1 MKKLLLSLFIIFG
14 FFASAQNQ
22 NDLGK
27 IQLAISFSEN
37 QQNTTDFS
45 ILEKLEGKLTQLLSN
60 SGIVSTSYNNGL
72 LLQPSLVTIGNDVVE
87 SGMQNL
93 NVTRILLQLLIKQ
106 DQTNIIFSSFSKE
119 LKGTGRTKELAIN
132 SAINSL
138 KSNDPALLNFV
149 ENGKIKLQ
157 DYYQSNC
164 MKILNNANN
173 LQKTSRYEESLAL
186 LMSVPETA
194 SCYQSAQ
201 KSSLEVY
208 KNYQKKLCA
217 ENIKQAN
224 MLIAERDYS
233 SAFNALSD
241 IGVDSPCAVQSAAII
256 KSIDS
261 EISALEKKQW
271 DMEMK
276 IYNDA
281 VALEKQRIN
290 AIKDIAVSFYKSQ
303 KRPNQI
309 IIVK

>member
-1 MKKLLLSLFIIFG
+1 MKKLILSFFMISGLFS
-14 FFASAQNQ
+14 SAQNQ
-22 NDLGK
+22 TDLGK

-37 QQNTTDFS
+37 QQNTMDFS

-60 SGIVSTSYNNGL
+60 NGIVSTSYNNGL
-72 LLQPSLVTIGNDVVE
+72 LLQPSLVTIGNEVVE
-87 SGMQNL
+87 GGMQNL
-93 NVTRILLQLLIKQ
+93 NVTRIMLQLLIKQ

-119 LKGTGRTKELAIN
+119 LKGTGRTQELAIN
-132 SAINSL
+132 NAINSL
-138 KSNDPALLNFV
+138 KSNDSALLTFI

-164 MKILNNANN
+164 TKILNDANN
-173 LQKTSRYEESLAL
+173 LKKTARYEESLAL

-201 KSSLEVY
+201 NTSLEVY
-208 KNYQKKLCA
+208 KNYQKKLCS
-217 ENIKQAN
+217 ENIRQAN

-233 SAFNALSD
+233 SAFTVLSE
-241 IGVDSPCAVQSAAII
+241 IGVDSPCAAQSNAVV

-261 EISALEKKQW
+261 KISALEKQQW
-271 DMEMK
+271 DLKMK

-303 KRPNQI
+303 RRPNQI
-309 IIVK
+309 IIIK

>member
-1 MKKLLLSLFIIFG
+1 MKKLLLSFFIFFG
-14 FFASAQNQ
+14 LLVTAQNQ

-37 QQNTTDFS
+37 QQNMMDFS

-60 SGIVSTSYNNGL
+60 NGIVSTSYNNGL

-87 SGMQNL
+87 GGMQNL
-93 NVTRILLQLLIKQ
+93 NVTRIMLQLLIKQ

-119 LKGTGRTKELAIN
+119 LKGTGRTQQLAIN
-132 SAINSL
+132 NAINSL
-138 KSNDPALLNFV
+138 KSNDAALLTFI
-149 ENGKIKLQ
+149 EKGKMKLQ

-164 MKILNNANN
+164 TKILNDANN
-173 LQKTSRYEESLAL
+173 LKKTARYEESLAL

-194 SCYQSAQ
+194 SCYKSAQ
-201 KSSLEVY
+201 NTSLEVY

-217 ENIKQAN
+217 ENIRQAN
-224 MLIAERDYS
+224 MLITERDYS
-233 SAFNALSD
+233 SAFNALSEV
-241 IGVDSPCAVQSAAII
+241 GVDSPCAAQSNALI

-261 EISALEKKQW
+261 KISAEEKKQW
-271 DMEMK
+271 EVQMK
-276 IYNDA
+276 VYNDA

-290 AIKDIAVSFYKSQ
+290 AIKDIAVSYYKSQ
-303 KRPNQI
+303 RRPNQI

>member
-87 SGMQNL
+87 GGMQNL

-119 LKGTGRTKELAIN
+119 LKGTGRTEELAIN

-157 DYYQSNC
+157 DY
-164 MKILNNANN
+164 
-173 LQKTSRYEESLAL
+173 
-186 LMSVPETA
+186 
-194 SCYQSAQ
+194 
-201 KSSLEVY
+201 
-208 KNYQKKLCA
+208 
-217 ENIKQAN
+217 
-224 MLIAERDYS
+224 
-233 SAFNALSD
+233 
-241 IGVDSPCAVQSAAII
+241 
-256 KSIDS
+256 
-261 EISALEKKQW
+261 
-271 DMEMK
+271 
-276 IYNDA
+276 
-281 VALEKQRIN
+281 
-290 AIKDIAVSFYKSQ
+290 
-303 KRPNQI
+303 
-309 IIVK
+309 